1 MACINYTLAGIKK
14 DCTPNTGG
22 IKVVY
27 IASASDVS
35 AITID
40 DTTAT
45 SSTHMVSAITMNS
58 DKKFK
63 EYYFRKNTGS
73 MTSTL
78 NVSDEGSNYITTE
91 LALRFSRME
100 TAKRLEVRAM
110 SLNDMVVI
118 VKDANDVYWLL
129 GNPSN
134 DEFVNASQGTGE
146 TGTNR
151 DDSNA
156 YTITLSVESSEY
168 PYEVPSSLIKDTIID
183 YND

>member
-1 MACINYTLAGIKK
+1 
-14 DCTPNTGG
+14 
-22 IKVVY
+22 
-27 IASASDVS
+27 
-35 AITID
+35 
-40 DTTAT
+40 
-45 SSTHMVSAITMNS
+45 
-58 DKKFK
+58 
-63 EYYFRKNTGS
+63 
-73 MTSTL
+73 
-78 NVSDEGSNYITTE
+78 
-91 LALRFSRME
+91 
-100 TAKRLEVRAM
+100 M

-156 YTITLSVESSEY
+156 YTITLSVESAEY
-168 PYEVPSSLIKDTIID
+168 PYEVPSSLITNTIID